1 MERKVITS
9 MLTGY
14 LISMLPVWEIGSR
27 IQAIMLTLAISVCA
41 FIFMLWIEDIFE
53 NIKKTL
59 TLADVGAKK
68 EKTTFVNSIRNLKRN
83 VKEDYMLK
91 TDFNGYKEFKEKLAN
106 TSGEENAKVCMERIQ
121 MWTNKFT
128 DMINPLPAGDTAFV
142 IVALETIAKTLR
154 GECAEE
160 SFLADMLKIIIGAE
174 SKTTT
179 VKGDANTTEAAVR
192 TYAESLKK

>member
-1 MERKVITS
+1 
-9 MLTGY
+9 
-14 LISMLPVWEIGSR
+14 
-27 IQAIMLTLAISVCA
+27 
-41 FIFMLWIEDIFE
+41 
-53 NIKKTL
+53 
-59 TLADVGAKK
+59 
-68 EKTTFVNSIRNLKRN
+68 
-83 VKEDYMLK
+83 MLK

>member
-1 MERKVITS
+1 
-9 MLTGY
+9 
-14 LISMLPVWEIGSR
+14 
-27 IQAIMLTLAISVCA
+27 
-41 FIFMLWIEDIFE
+41 
-53 NIKKTL
+53 
-59 TLADVGAKK
+59 
-68 EKTTFVNSIRNLKRN
+68 
-83 VKEDYMLK
+83 MLK

-106 TSGEENAKVCMERIQ
+106 TSGEEKAKVCMERIQ

-154 GECAEE
+154 GGRAEE

>member
-1 MERKVITS
+1 
-9 MLTGY
+9 
-14 LISMLPVWEIGSR
+14 
-27 IQAIMLTLAISVCA
+27 
-41 FIFMLWIEDIFE
+41 
-53 NIKKTL
+53 
-59 TLADVGAKK
+59 
-68 EKTTFVNSIRNLKRN
+68 
-83 VKEDYMLK
+83 MLK

-154 GECAEE
+154 GGRAEE

-192 TYAESLKK
+192 TYAESLKNSTVLCKLNELAYMQQMSAQNHA

>member
-1 MERKVITS
+1 
-9 MLTGY
+9 
-14 LISMLPVWEIGSR
+14 
-27 IQAIMLTLAISVCA
+27 
-41 FIFMLWIEDIFE
+41 
-53 NIKKTL
+53 
-59 TLADVGAKK
+59 
-68 EKTTFVNSIRNLKRN
+68 
-83 VKEDYMLK
+83 MLK

-142 IVALETIAKTLR
+142 IVVLETIAKTLR
-154 GECAEE
+154 GGRAEE
-160 SFLADMLKIIIGAE
+160 SLLADMLKIIIGAE

-192 TYAESLKK
+192 TYVESLKK

>member
-1 MERKVITS
+1 
-9 MLTGY
+9 
-14 LISMLPVWEIGSR
+14 
-27 IQAIMLTLAISVCA
+27 
-41 FIFMLWIEDIFE
+41 
-53 NIKKTL
+53 
-59 TLADVGAKK
+59 
-68 EKTTFVNSIRNLKRN
+68 
-83 VKEDYMLK
+83 
-91 TDFNGYKEFKEKLAN
+91 
-106 TSGEENAKVCMERIQ
+106 

-154 GECAEE
+154 GGRAEE

-192 TYAESLKK
+192 TYAESLKNSTVLCKLNELAYMQQMSAQNHV